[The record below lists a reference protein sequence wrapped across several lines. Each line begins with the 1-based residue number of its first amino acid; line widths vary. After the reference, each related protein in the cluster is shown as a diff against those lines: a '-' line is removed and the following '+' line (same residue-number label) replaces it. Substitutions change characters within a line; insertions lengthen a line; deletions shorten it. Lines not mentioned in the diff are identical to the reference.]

1 MVSTARVDTYGDGK
15 DGGHSEEIVWVLAH
29 GQDLG
34 DDGRP
39 CPVHTKDV
47 RQALEVDGGR
57 LADAKDGIAQPRHAE
72 RAELVVKE
80 LHAELSGEEGNVLD
94 DGLTDPPLLVLG
106 ELHDGG
112 KKRLRQAIN
121 ADNYIS
127 SVIYFTHHC

>member
-39 CPVHTKDV
+39 CPIHAKDI

-106 ELHDGG
+106 ELHNSR
-112 KKRLRQAIN
+112 KKGLRQSVDT
-121 ADNYIS
+121 DNYCQ
-127 SVIYFTHHC
+127 SVQTLTHHC